1 MIGEV
6 RAGYKTRPHE
16 NGTVDGAGR
25 ETRRR
30 GNAGTGGP
38 APLRRA
44 GRRGTMR
51 GGSRSTGRGAR
62 RAAHGRAGYTHRK
75 ASRRPMQVT
84 LAQPAAG
91 ILAYRDLFLNLVVRD
106 LKVRYKKSALGF
118 LWSLLNPLMMMV
130 VFTIVFTIL
139 TVPTIDNFP
148 VFVLTG
154 IVAWNFFATS
164 VTGAAFTV
172 VGNSTLINKVYF
184 PRELLPASLVA
195 SNLVNFLLTLVVL
208 FGFIIAFKIKI
219 TAMVALLPA
228 IIAIQVMLTLGI
240 ALAVAAVNVF
250 YRDVSVLLE
259 VGIQAW
265 FFLTPIFYQLERI
278 PQSISFLG
286 IDVWRWVYMLNPMAA
301 IITDYRYVLLY
312 GLPPIRHTLFSL
324 AEAAIALAVGY
335 WLFHTLSPRFSEE
348 L

>member
-1 MIGEV
+1 MQMAI
-6 RAGYKTRPHE
+6 AKP
-16 NGTVDGAGR
+16 
-25 ETRRR
+25 
-30 GNAGTGGP
+30 
-38 APLRRA
+38 
-44 GRRGTMR
+44 
-51 GGSRSTGRGAR
+51 
-62 RAAHGRAGYTHRK
+62 AAH
-75 ASRRPMQVT
+75 
-84 LAQPAAG
+84 LF
-91 ILAYRDLFLNLVVRD
+91 AYRDLFANLVVRD

-118 LWSLLNPLMMMV
+118 VWSLLNPLLMMV

-139 TVPTIDNFP
+139 TVPTIENFP

-154 IVAWNFFATS
+154 LVAWNFFANS
-164 VTGAAFTV
+164 ITGAAFTV

-208 FGFIIAFKIKI
+208 FGFILAYRIELTPMAL
-219 TAMVALLPA
+219 LLPA
-228 IIAIQVMLTLGI
+228 IVAIQLMLTLGI
-240 ALAVAAVNVF
+240 ALTVACVNVF

-259 VGIQAW
+259 VGVTAW

-301 IITDYRYVLLY
+301 IITDYRYILLY
-312 GLPPIRHTLFSL
+312 GLPPIRHTAFAL

-335 WLFHTLSPRFSEE
+335 WLFRTLSPRFSEE

>member
-1 MIGEV
+1 MQIAAV
-6 RAGYKTRPHE
+6 R
-16 NGTVDGAGR
+16 
-25 ETRRR
+25 
-30 GNAGTGGP
+30 
-38 APLRRA
+38 
-44 GRRGTMR
+44 
-51 GGSRSTGRGAR
+51 
-62 RAAHGRAGYTHRK
+62 
-75 ASRRPMQVT
+75 
-84 LAQPAAG
+84 PAAD
-91 ILAYRDLFLNLVVRD
+91 LFSYRDLFVNLVVRD

-154 IVAWNFFATS
+154 LVAWNFFAGS
-164 VTGAAFTV
+164 ITGAAFTV

-208 FGFIIAFKIKI
+208 FGFILAFKIKL
-219 TAMVALLPA
+219 TAMVLLLPA
-228 IIAIQVMLTLGI
+228 VIAVQLMLTLGI
-240 ALAVAAVNVF
+240 ALVVASVNVF
-250 YRDVSVLLE
+250 YRDVAVLLE

-278 PQSISFLG
+278 PHDLTFLG

-312 GLPPIRHTLFSL
+312 GLPPIRHTLFAL
-324 AEAAIALAVGY
+324 GEAGIALAFGY
-335 WLFHTLSPRFSEE
+335 WLFRTLSPRFSEE